1 MTGTFSDGMF
11 SDGTFSDGMVSDG
24 TFSDGTFCMRTEISK
39 FSFNICAVNEV
50 LYYIY
55 IYIM

>member
-11 SDGTFSDGMVSDG
+11 SDGTFSDG